1 MTFSVHGAGLPDL
14 VEDIRAVVVVV
25 SNGRVERKANVKGNT
40 DSRWRAGLLNGHV

>member
-25 SNGRVERKANVKGNT
+25 SNGRVERKANVKGNI